1 MKFKAI
7 VAITLSLSLLT
18 ACGAN
23 QHKENSSKS
32 NDTNKKTQQTDN
44 TTQSNTEKQMTPQE
58 AEDIVRND
66 YKARG
71 VNEYQTL
78 NYKTNLERS
87 NEHEYY
93 VEHLVRDAVGT
104 PLKRCAIVNRHNGT
118 IINIFDDMS
127 EKDKEEFEAFKKRSP
142 KYNPGMNNHD
152 ETDGE
157 SEDIHIMTLI
167 ITKQFK
173 MTYQIKKSTIKMIKM
188 LLIKKKNMIM
198 GQIILKKLKLN
209 NGIL

>member
-78 NYKTNLERS
+78 NYKTNL
-87 NEHEYY
+87 
-93 VEHLVRDAVGT
+93 
-104 PLKRCAIVNRHNGT
+104 
-118 IINIFDDMS
+118 
-127 EKDKEEFEAFKKRSP
+127 
-142 KYNPGMNNHD
+142 
-152 ETDGE
+152 
-157 SEDIHIMTLI
+157 
-167 ITKQFK
+167 
-173 MTYQIKKSTIKMIKM
+173 
-188 LLIKKKNMIM
+188 
-198 GQIILKKLKLN
+198 
-209 NGIL
+209 

>member
-7 VAITLSLSLLT
+7 VAITLSFLLLT

-23 QHKENSSKS
+23 QNKENNSKS
-32 NDTNKKTQQTDN
+32 NDTTKKTQQTDN
-44 TTQSNTEKQMTPQE
+44 TTQSNTDKQISPQE
-58 AEDIVRND
+58 AEDIVRNN

-142 KYNPGMNNHD
+142 KYNPGMSD
-152 ETDGE
+152 QAETDNE
-157 SEDIHIMTLI
+157 SEDIQHHDIDNNKAIQNDISDQKVDDKNDKNAVNKEEQHDNGTNNSEE
-167 ITKQFK
+167 TKVK
-173 MTYQIKKSTIKMIKM
+173 
-188 LLIKKKNMIM
+188 
-198 GQIILKKLKLN
+198 
-209 NGIL
+209 

>member
-23 QHKENSSKS
+23 QHKENNSKS

-44 TTQSNTEKQMTPQE
+44 TTQSNTDKQMTPQE
-58 AEDIVRND
+58 AEDIVRNN

-104 PLKRCAIVNRHNGT
+104 PLKRCAIVNRHNGK

-142 KYNPGMNNHD
+142 KYNPGMSDHD
-152 ETDGE
+152 KTDGE
-157 SEDIHIMTLI
+157 SEDIQHHDNDNNKAIQNDI
-167 ITKQFK
+167 PNQKVDDKSDKNADNKVEKHDNHAKNSAETKVK
-173 MTYQIKKSTIKMIKM
+173 
-188 LLIKKKNMIM
+188 
-198 GQIILKKLKLN
+198 
-209 NGIL
+209 

>member
-23 QHKENSSKS
+23 QHKENNSKS
-32 NDTNKKTQQTDN
+32 NDTNKKTQETDN

-58 AEDIVRND
+58 AEDIVRNN

-104 PLKRCAIVNRHNGT
+104 PLKRCAIVNRHNGK

-127 EKDKEEFEAFKKRSP
+127 EK
-142 KYNPGMNNHD
+142 
-152 ETDGE
+152 
-157 SEDIHIMTLI
+157 
-167 ITKQFK
+167 
-173 MTYQIKKSTIKMIKM
+173 IKK
-188 LLIKKKNMIM
+188 N
-198 GQIILKKLKLN
+198 LKHLKEKP
-209 NGIL
+209 

>member
-7 VAITLSLSLLT
+7 VAIALSLSLLT

-44 TTQSNTEKQMTPQE
+44 TTQSNREKQMTPQE

-78 NYKTNLERS
+78 NFKTNLERS

-104 PLKRCAIVNRHNGT
+104 ALKRCAIVNRHNGK
-118 IINIFDDMS
+118 IINTFDDMS

-142 KYNPGMNNHD
+142 KYNPGMSDQAEMDN
-152 ETDGE
+152 E
-157 SEDIHIMTLI
+157 SEDIQYHDNDNNKAIQNDIPDQKVDDKSDKNAVNKEEKHDNGTNNSEE
-167 ITKQFK
+167 TKVK
-173 MTYQIKKSTIKMIKM
+173 
-188 LLIKKKNMIM
+188 
-198 GQIILKKLKLN
+198 
-209 NGIL
+209 

>member
-71 VNEYQTL
+71 ANENQTL

-142 KYNPGMNNHD
+142 KYNPGMNDQAEMDN
-152 ETDGE
+152 E
-157 SEDIHIMTLI
+157 SEDIQHHDIDNNKAIRNDLPDQKVDDKNDKNAVNKEEKHDNRENNSAE
-167 ITKQFK
+167 TKVK
-173 MTYQIKKSTIKMIKM
+173 
-188 LLIKKKNMIM
+188 
-198 GQIILKKLKLN
+198 
-209 NGIL
+209 

>member
-71 VNEYQTL
+71 ANENQTL

-142 KYNPGMNNHD
+142 KYNPGMNDQAEMDN
-152 ETDGE
+152 E
-157 SEDIHIMTLI
+157 SEDIQHHDIGNNKAIQNDLPDQKVDDKNDKNAVNKEEKHDNRENNSAE
-167 ITKQFK
+167 TKVK
-173 MTYQIKKSTIKMIKM
+173 
-188 LLIKKKNMIM
+188 
-198 GQIILKKLKLN
+198 
-209 NGIL
+209 

>member
-1 MKFKAI
+1 
-7 VAITLSLSLLT
+7 
-18 ACGAN
+18 
-23 QHKENSSKS
+23 
-32 NDTNKKTQQTDN
+32 
-44 TTQSNTEKQMTPQE
+44 MTPQE

-71 VNEYQTL
+71 ANENQTL

-127 EKDKEEFEAFKKRSP
+127 EK
-142 KYNPGMNNHD
+142 
-152 ETDGE
+152 
-157 SEDIHIMTLI
+157 
-167 ITKQFK
+167 
-173 MTYQIKKSTIKMIKM
+173 IKK
-188 LLIKKKNMIM
+188 N
-198 GQIILKKLKLN
+198 LKHLKEKP
-209 NGIL
+209 

>member
-7 VAITLSLSLLT
+7 VAIALSLSLLT

-23 QHKENSSKS
+23 QHKENNSKS

-44 TTQSNTEKQMTPQE
+44 TTQSNTDKQMTPQE

-66 YKARG
+66 YKAKG

-78 NYKTNLERS
+78 NFKTNLERS

-104 PLKRCAIVNRHNGT
+104 PLKRCAIVNRYNGT

-142 KYNPGMNNHD
+142 KYNPGMNNQAEMD
-152 ETDGE
+152 NE
-157 SEDIHIMTLI
+157 SEDIQYHDIDNNKAIQNDTPDQKVDDKNDKNAVNKEEKHDNRENNSAE
-167 ITKQFK
+167 TKVK
-173 MTYQIKKSTIKMIKM
+173 
-188 LLIKKKNMIM
+188 
-198 GQIILKKLKLN
+198 
-209 NGIL
+209 

>member
-23 QHKENSSKS
+23 QHKENSGKS
-32 NDTNKKTQQTDN
+32 YDTNKKTQQTDN

-78 NYKTNLERS
+78 NFKTNLERS

-127 EKDKEEFEAFKKRSP
+127 KKDKEEFEAFKKRSP
-142 KYNPGMNNHD
+142 KYNPGMNDQAEMDN
-152 ETDGE
+152 E
-157 SEDIHIMTLI
+157 SEDIQHHDIDNNKAIQNDTPNQNVDDKNDKNAVNKEEKHDNHVNNSAE
-167 ITKQFK
+167 TKVK
-173 MTYQIKKSTIKMIKM
+173 
-188 LLIKKKNMIM
+188 
-198 GQIILKKLKLN
+198 
-209 NGIL
+209 

>member
-71 VNEYQTL
+71 ANENQTL

-142 KYNPGMNNHD
+142 KYNPGMSDQAEMDN
-152 ETDGE
+152 E
-157 SEDIHIMTLI
+157 SEDIQHHDIDNNKAI
-167 ITKQFK
+167 QNDAPDQKVVDKNDKNAVNKEEKHDNRENNSAETKVK
-173 MTYQIKKSTIKMIKM
+173 
-188 LLIKKKNMIM
+188 
-198 GQIILKKLKLN
+198 
-209 NGIL
+209 

>member
-32 NDTNKKTQQTDN
+32 NDTNKKTQETDN

-127 EKDKEEFEAFKKRSP
+127 EKDKEEFEAFKKSSP
-142 KYNPGMNNHD
+142 KYNPGMNNQA
-152 ETDGE
+152 ETEGE
-157 SEDIHIMTLI
+157 SEDIQHHDIDNNKVIQNDTPDQKVDDKNDKNAVNKEEKHDNGTNNSEE
-167 ITKQFK
+167 TKVK
-173 MTYQIKKSTIKMIKM
+173 
-188 LLIKKKNMIM
+188 
-198 GQIILKKLKLN
+198 
-209 NGIL
+209 

>member
-7 VAITLSLSLLT
+7 VAIALSLSLLT

-44 TTQSNTEKQMTPQE
+44 TTQSNREKQMTPQE

-78 NYKTNLERS
+78 NFKTNLERS

-104 PLKRCAIVNRHNGT
+104 PLKRCAIVNRHNGK
-118 IINIFDDMS
+118 IINTFDDMS

-142 KYNPGMNNHD
+142 KYNPGMSDQAEMDN
-152 ETDGE
+152 E
-157 SEDIHIMTLI
+157 SEDIQYHNNDNNKAIQNDIPDQKVDDKSDKNAVNKEEKHDNGTNNSEE
-167 ITKQFK
+167 TKVK
-173 MTYQIKKSTIKMIKM
+173 
-188 LLIKKKNMIM
+188 
-198 GQIILKKLKLN
+198 
-209 NGIL
+209 

>member
-32 NDTNKKTQQTDN
+32 NDINKKTQQTDN

-71 VNEYQTL
+71 ANENQTL

-87 NEHEYY
+87 NEYEYY

-127 EKDKEEFEAFKKRSP
+127 EKDKEEFEAFKKRSR
-142 KYNPGMNNHD
+142 KYNPGMSDHD

-157 SEDIHIMTLI
+157 SEDIQHHDIDNNKAIQNDTPDQKVDDKSDKNAVNKEEKHDNRTNNSEE
-167 ITKQFK
+167 TKVK
-173 MTYQIKKSTIKMIKM
+173 
-188 LLIKKKNMIM
+188 
-198 GQIILKKLKLN
+198 
-209 NGIL
+209 

>member
-23 QHKENSSKS
+23 QHKENNSKS

-44 TTQSNTEKQMTPQE
+44 TTQSNTDKQMTPQE
-58 AEDIVRND
+58 AEDIVRNN

-142 KYNPGMNNHD
+142 KYNPGMSDHD
-152 ETDGE
+152 KTDGE
-157 SEDIHIMTLI
+157 SEDIQHHDNDNNKAIQNDTPDQKAVDKNDKNAVNKEEKHDNGTNNSEE
-167 ITKQFK
+167 TKVK
-173 MTYQIKKSTIKMIKM
+173 
-188 LLIKKKNMIM
+188 
-198 GQIILKKLKLN
+198 
-209 NGIL
+209 

>member
-23 QHKENSSKS
+23 QHKENNSKS

-44 TTQSNTEKQMTPQE
+44 TTQSNTDKQMTPQE
-58 AEDIVRND
+58 AEDIVRNN

-104 PLKRCAIVNRHNGT
+104 PYVALLLIDTMVRLLIFLMICQKKIKKNLKHLKR
-118 IINIFDDMS
+118 
-127 EKDKEEFEAFKKRSP
+127 EA
-142 KYNPGMNNHD
+142 
-152 ETDGE
+152 
-157 SEDIHIMTLI
+157 
-167 ITKQFK
+167 
-173 MTYQIKKSTIKMIKM
+173 
-188 LLIKKKNMIM
+188 
-198 GQIILKKLKLN
+198 LN
-209 NGIL
+209 TTQV

>member
-7 VAITLSLSLLT
+7 VAIALSLSLLT
-18 ACGAN
+18 AFGAN

-44 TTQSNTEKQMTPQE
+44 TTQSNREKQMTPQE

-78 NYKTNLERS
+78 NFKTNLERS

-104 PLKRCAIVNRHNGT
+104 PLKRCAIVNRHNGK
-118 IINIFDDMS
+118 IINTFDDMS

-142 KYNPGMNNHD
+142 KYNPGMSDQAEMDN
-152 ETDGE
+152 E
-157 SEDIHIMTLI
+157 SEDIQYHDNDNNKAIQNDIPDQKVDDKSDKNAVNKEEKHDNGTNNSEE
-167 ITKQFK
+167 TKVK
-173 MTYQIKKSTIKMIKM
+173 
-188 LLIKKKNMIM
+188 
-198 GQIILKKLKLN
+198 
-209 NGIL
+209 